1 MKPANNQRR
10 RNYHQTPLAH
20 RQRQLPPLQ
29 DVRFDDSIPPE
40 SKISL
45 QMQIIKQESE
55 QDRKA
60 KFEEDWELDS
70 RSPTPVASSSPEQSI
85 GTSMPGLS
93 QTFDDLSF
101 YTTHDNMLSQP
112 NAWGSTG
119 QYPGGYASSSSSSQS
134 YYGRPT
140 LATGRSQ
147 QNLPSLTEIN
157 LTRSTPSYSSRSQLP
172 RQQPNGY
179 YSSPSDALDI
189 AYNKTPQT
197 SYAPSFTHTQYS
209 TPRTTYPLNTTSG
222 LATSYTTL
230 DQWSPVDPY
239 CTYPNGHSW
248 PPSMACQTGGNYVSS
263 DTSSM
268 GTRRRRGNLPKH
280 VTDILRAWFQEHL
293 DHPYPTDEDKQMLIG
308 KTHLT
313 ISQVSHTRRK

>member
-1 MKPANNQRR
+1 MNLANNQLRR
-10 RNYHQTPLAH
+10 GCYQTPLAY

-45 QMQIIKQESE
+45 QMQIIKQEGE
-55 QDRKA
+55 QDTRS
-60 KFEEDWELDS
+60 KFEKDWELDS
-70 RSPTPVASSSPEQSI
+70 RSPTPVASSSPEQCI
-85 GTSMPGLS
+85 DTSMPGLS

-101 YTTHDNMLSQP
+101 YTTTDNMLSQP
-112 NAWGSTG
+112 NVWGSAG
-119 QYPGGYASSSSSSQS
+119 QYPGGYVSSPSSSQS

-147 QNLPSLTEIN
+147 QSLPRITEIN
-157 LTRSTPSYSSRSQLP
+157 LTQSTPSYSPRSQVP
-172 RQQPNGY
+172 RQQPNGF
-179 YSSPSDALDI
+179 YSSPTDPLDI
-189 AYNKTPQT
+189 TYNKTPQS
-197 SYAPSFTHTQYS
+197 SYASSFAQTQYS
-209 TPRTTYPLNTTSG
+209 TPRSTYPINTASG

-230 DQWSPVDPY
+230 DQWSPVEPY

-248 PPSMACQTGGNYVSS
+248 PPSMSCQTGSGYVNS
-263 DTSSM
+263 DTASM

-293 DHPYPTDEDKQMLIG
+293 DHPYPTDEDKQMLIV
-308 KTHLT
+308 KTQLT
-313 ISQVSHTRRK
+313 ISQVI